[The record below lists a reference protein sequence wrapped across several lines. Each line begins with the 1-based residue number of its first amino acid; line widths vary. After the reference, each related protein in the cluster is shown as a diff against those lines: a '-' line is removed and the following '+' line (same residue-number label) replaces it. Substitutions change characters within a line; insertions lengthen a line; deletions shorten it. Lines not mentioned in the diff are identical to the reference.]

1 MSKDDKGQGLK
12 LLGVPDIRKPSNFK
26 PCPLSSLLIWSEKL
40 LVSVYRPIEIGS
52 IQIVPFLS
60 RLYNSMPDTDIILR
74 ITKEKTNNNTGNE
87 NIGILDNV
95 NGNANEENENTTSK
109 DKSWFL
115 QLDNCEVQENHYDI
129 R

>member
-1 MSKDDKGQGLK
+1 MA
-12 LLGVPDIRKPSNFK
+12 
-26 PCPLSSLLIWSEKL
+26 
-40 LVSVYRPIEIGS
+40 
-52 IQIVPFLS
+52 
-60 RLYNSMPDTDIILR
+60 DTDIILR
-74 ITKEKTNNNTGNE
+74 ITKEKTHNNTDTE

-95 NGNANEENENTTSK
+95 NGNANEENENITSTSK